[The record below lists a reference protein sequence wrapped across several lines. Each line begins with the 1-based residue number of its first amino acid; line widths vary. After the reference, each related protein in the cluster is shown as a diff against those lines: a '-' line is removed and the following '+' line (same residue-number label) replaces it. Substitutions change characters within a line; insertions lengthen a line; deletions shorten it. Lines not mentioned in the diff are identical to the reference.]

1 MFLTGA
7 MIAGGVLITGG
18 KVLHEEKRKKDTPW
32 TVYAE
37 NMAKKQSGKLTYGRE
52 MSFRLKRRH
61 YRTQI
66 AEYISKVFKEES
78 KWRSFS
84 LFSSKSGIRD
94 QQLKEINRHRTDLD
108 EVSEAEKKANRELMY
123 SSVALMLTTG
133 GALFYAPLNLLSVPI
148 ILMTLKQYVV
158 RAYRGVFHEKKV
170 GVAVID
176 LLGNAGPLLTGHFF
190 VAALAVHL
198 SNLSRKL
205 LIKTEDHSHNSLTN
219 VFGQQ
224 PRFVWVQQGEGQVE
238 VQIPF
243 DTLRVDD
250 IVVVQAGQSI
260 PIDGTITSG
269 IGQIDQRA
277 LTGESQPVEKA
288 VGESVFASTLLLS
301 GRIGIQVEKTGAST
315 VAAQIGDILNST
327 ADFKSQVQ
335 SRGNKIVDQGAL
347 PTVLLSM
354 LALPLFGPESA
365 LAMFFAAFG
374 YHMRH
379 AAPIAVLNY
388 LGMASQNG
396 VLIKDG
402 RSLELLS
409 EVDTFVFDK
418 TGTLTEEVPTVGQI
432 YCSNGYVER
441 DLLTYAAAAE
451 HKQTHPIAQAILNE
465 ARRQELPLLT
475 INEAEVKLGYG
486 LKVMVQAR
494 LDEKS
499 KLIRVGSRRFMEM
512 EGIAMVPDYQ
522 EIQETCYEEGHSLV
536 YVAIGNQ
543 LGGAIE
549 LRPTIRSEA
558 KEIIHQLKKRN
569 MSMVIISG
577 DHEKPTKKLAQELGI
592 ERYFAEV
599 LPQDKASLVK
609 QLQQGPKGRNGE
621 TPVQQSQ
628 KSVCFIGDGINDSI
642 ALKTANVSISLRG
655 ASTAAT
661 DSASIILMD
670 ATLNQLIPLLDM
682 ANSLDA
688 NLKRGTILTILPGLI
703 CVGGVFFFHFSLL
716 SGVLLYYG
724 GLAASIS
731 NAMLPLLQAKTKDKE

>member
-1 MFLTGA
+1 MFLTG
-7 MIAGGVLITGG
+7 VVITGG
-18 KVLHEEKRKKDTPW
+18 TLVAGVKVYREKQREKNTPW

-37 NMAKKQSGKLTYGRE
+37 RMAQKQSRKPFYGSAIPLAFKLSSDPTKIAE
-52 MSFRLKRRH
+52 NRLKR
-61 YRTQI
+61 
-66 AEYISKVFKEES
+66 FKEEP
-78 KWRSFS
+78 KWPSFS
-84 LFSSKSGIRD
+84 LFGRELGLRD
-94 QQLKEINRHRTDLD
+94 EQLKEINRHRTDLGEISD
-108 EVSEAEKKANRELMY
+108 AEKKANRELTY

-133 GALFYAPLNLLSVPI
+133 GALFYPPLNLLSVPI
-148 ILMTLKQYVV
+148 ILMTLRQYVV

-205 LIKTEDHSHNSLTN
+205 LIKTEDHSQNSLTN

-224 PRFVWVQQGEGQVE
+224 PRFVWVQQGEVE

-243 DTLRVDD
+243 DSLRVGDM
-250 IVVVQAGQSI
+250 VVVQAGQSI

-269 IGQIDQRA
+269 IAQIDERA

-288 VGESVFASTLLLS
+288 VGDPVFASTLLLS
-301 GRIGIQVEKTGAST
+301 GRICIQVEKTGAFT
-315 VAAQIGDILNST
+315 LAAQIGDLLNST

-347 PTVLLSM
+347 PTVLLSV

-388 LGMASQNG
+388 LRMASQNG

-409 EVDTFVFDK
+409 EVETFVFDK
-418 TGTLTEEVPTVGQI
+418 TGTLTEEVPTVGEL
-432 YCSNGYVER
+432 YCSNGYAEN

-451 HKQTHPIAQAILNE
+451 QKQTHPIAQAITRE
-465 ARRQELPLLT
+465 ARVRELALPP
-475 INEAEVKLGYG
+475 IDEAQVKLGYG
-486 LKVMVQAR
+486 LKVKLQPSPEAKR
-494 LDEKS
+494 AS
-499 KLIRVGSRRFMEM
+499 QLIRVGSRRFMEM
-512 EGIAMVPDYQ
+512 EGIAMAPNYKKI
-522 EIQETCYEEGHSLV
+522 EETSYEEGHSLV
-536 YVAIGNQ
+536 YVAIDNQ

-549 LRPTIRSEA
+549 LVPTIRPEA
-558 KEIIHQLKKRN
+558 KGIISALKRRK

-577 DHEKPTKKLAQELGI
+577 DHEKPTKKLAHELGI
-592 ERYFAEV
+592 EQYFAET
-599 LPQDKASLVK
+599 LPQNKAKIVE
-609 QLQQGPKGRNGE
+609 QLQEEG
-621 TPVQQSQ
+621 
-628 KSVCFIGDGINDSI
+628 KSVCFVGDGINDSI

-670 ATLNQLIPLLDM
+670 GSLKQLLSLLDQ

-688 NLKRGTILTILPGLI
+688 NLKRGVIMTVAPGII
-703 CVGGVFFFHFSLL
+703 CVGGVFFLHFSLL
-716 SGVLLYYG
+716 NAILLYYG
-724 GLAASIS
+724 GLAASIA
-731 NAMLPLLQAKTKDKE
+731 NAMWPLLKTPNAKSRF

>member
-1 MFLTGA
+1 MLLTG
-7 MIAGGVLITGG
+7 VVITGG
-18 KVLHEEKRKKDTPW
+18 TLVAGAKVYREKQREKNTPW

-37 NMAKKQSGKLTYGRE
+37 KMAKKQSRKLFYGPATPLALR
-52 MSFRLKRRH
+52 SD
-61 YRTQI
+61 RTQI
-66 AEYISKVFKEES
+66 AENSLKKFKEEP
-78 KWRSFS
+78 KWPSFS
-84 LFSSKSGIRD
+84 LFGRGSSIRD
-94 QQLKEINRHRTDLD
+94 EQLKEINRHRTDLD
-108 EVSEAEKKANRELMY
+108 EISDAEKKATRELTY

-133 GALFYAPLNLLSVPI
+133 GALLYPPLNLLSVPI

-158 RAYRGVFHEKKV
+158 RAYHGVFREKKV

-176 LLGNAGPLLTGHFF
+176 LLGNAAPLLTGHFF

-205 LIKTEDHSHNSLTN
+205 LIKTEDHSHNSLTK
-219 VFGQQ
+219 VFGQE
-224 PRFVWVQQGEGQVE
+224 PRFVWVQQGEVE
-238 VQIPF
+238 VQISF
-243 DTLRVDD
+243 DSLRVGDM
-250 IVVVQAGQSI
+250 VVVQAGQSI

-269 IGQIDQRA
+269 VAQIDQRA

-288 VGESVFASTLLLS
+288 VGAPVFASTILLS
-301 GRIGIQVEKTGAST
+301 GRISIQVEKTGAST
-315 VAAQIGDILNST
+315 LAAQIGDILNST

-347 PTVLLSM
+347 PTVLLSI

-388 LGMASQNG
+388 LRMASQNG

-418 TGTLTEEVPTVGQI
+418 TGTLTEEVPTVGEI
-432 YCSNGYVER
+432 YCSNGYAEN

-451 HKQTHPIAQAILNE
+451 HKQTHPIAQAILHE
-465 ARRQELPLLT
+465 ARVRELDLPP
-475 INEAEVKLGYG
+475 INEANVKLGYG
-486 LKVMVQAR
+486 LKVTVQA
-494 LDEKS
+494 LPDEKCS
-499 KLIRVGSRRFMEM
+499 RKLIRVGSRRFMALC
-512 EGIAMVPDYQ
+512 GIAMVPNYKKI
-522 EIQETCYEEGHSLV
+522 EEGSYEEGNSLV
-536 YVAIGNQ
+536 YVAIDNQ

-549 LRPTIRSEA
+549 LRPTIRPEA
-558 KEIIHQLKKRN
+558 KHIISILKRRQ
-569 MSMVIISG
+569 MSVVIISG

-592 ERYFAEV
+592 DHYFAET
-599 LPQDKASLVK
+599 LPQNKASIVE
-609 QLQQGPKGRNGE
+609 QLQEEG
-621 TPVQQSQ
+621 
-628 KSVCFIGDGINDSI
+628 KSVCFVGDGINDSI

-670 ATLNQLIPLLDM
+670 SSLKQLLSLLDM

-688 NLKRGTILTILPGLI
+688 NLKRGTIMTVVPGII
-703 CVGGVFFFHFSLL
+703 CVGGVFFLHFSLL
-716 SGVLLYYG
+716 SAILLYYG

-731 NAMLPLLQAKTKDKE
+731 NAMWPLLKTQDKVARKGT